1 MIERAKQFAEKAHKG
16 QKRKNSN
23 AAYIIHPIRVA
34 DTLKSAGCREEVIC
48 AGYLHDVV
56 EDTIY
61 ELTDIEQKFTKEVRD
76 LVAAHTEDKSKS
88 WQVRKQ
94 HTVDTVRTGSLEVK
108 CLIVADKLDNLL
120 SLEKDFERDGDALW
134 QHFNAGYPLQKWYN
148 ESIAENMTTE
158 IKNGEIPAFF
168 HTYKKAVERFFQK

>member
-1 MIERAKQFAEKAHKG
+1 MLERAKQFAEKAHEG

-23 AAYIIHPIRVA
+23 AAYIIHPIQVA

-56 EDTIY
+56 EDTKY
-61 ELTDIEQKFTKEVRD
+61 ELTDIEREFTKTVRD
-76 LVAAHTEDKSKS
+76 LVAAHTEDKSKP

-120 SLEKDFERDGDALW
+120 SLEKDFERDGEALW
-134 QHFNAGYPLQKWYN
+134 QHFNAGYSLQKWYN
-148 ESIAENMTTE
+148 ESIAEHMTTG
-158 IKNGEIPAFF
+158 IPNDEIPAFF
-168 HTYKKAVERFFQK
+168 LLYQKAVERFFRN